1 LLLLYFWSF
10 AYRFI
15 MSTFR
20 FILRDQFRSSFN
32 VFLFL
37 SSSLFLAT
45 SLTGCEQAQESAPAG
60 MQPAAVTVMSM
71 TTQSVPFSIELP
83 ATLSGAKE
91 VEIRAQVSGILQARN
106 FSEGNKVIAGQ
117 SLFSLDAKTYAAE
130 MEKAKADFNASTVRL
145 QQAEREVNRIRPLRE
160 QNSISQRE
168 LDNAVSNVDINLA
181 DVKSMQA
188 KLDQAKL
195 RLDYTKVTSPVTGIV
210 GRELVSEGT
219 YISGPEVLLTQLTQI
234 DPIRVRF
241 GLSEREQLKMRN
253 DEAAGLLSLPEEGH
267 WKTKIKL
274 FDGSLHPQIGQVNFS
289 DIRINSK
296 TGTSE
301 LQAIIPN
308 PNFSLRPGQ
317 FVRIVLEGAVREEAF
332 VVPQR
337 AVLDNGLGKFVY
349 VMAKNEKGISIALP
363 APVIVGEWVT
373 KAKGIANGWIIRE
386 GLKVG
391 DQVIIDGMARIFFP
405 GMPVRL
411 AEDAATATSKV
422 VTPTADNKG

>member
-1 LLLLYFWSF
+1 
-10 AYRFI
+10 
-15 MSTFR
+15 MSTFLR
-20 FILRDQFRSSFN
+20 FKLSGQLRPFFSG
-32 VFLFL
+32 LL
-37 SSSLFLAT
+37 LISSSAILIT
-45 SLTGCEQAQESAPAG
+45 SLTGCEQAQQSAPAG
-60 MQPAAVTVMSM
+60 MQPAAVSVMKM

-106 FSEGNKVIAGQ
+106 FSEGDKVTAGQ

-130 MEKAKADFNASTVRL
+130 MAKSKADLNAATVRL
-145 QQAEREVNRIRPLRE
+145 KQAQREVKRIKPLRAK
-160 QNSISQRE
+160 NSISQRE
-168 LDNAVSNVDINLA
+168 LDNAISSVDISLA

-188 KLDQAKL
+188 NLKQAQL
-195 RLDYTKVTSPVTGIV
+195 RVDYTKVTSPVNGIV

-219 YISGPEVLLTQLTQI
+219 YVSGPEVLLTQLTQI

-253 DEAAGLLSLPEEGH
+253 DTAAGSLTLPEEGH
-267 WKTKIKL
+267 WKTRIKL
-274 FDGSLHPQIGQVNFS
+274 FDGSLHPQVGQVNFS

-301 LQAIIPN
+301 LQAITPN

-317 FVRIVLEGAVREEAF
+317 FVRIILEGAVRENAF

-349 VMAKNEKGISIALP
+349 VMAKNDKGMAVALP
-363 APVIVGEWVT
+363 APVVVGEWV
-373 KAKGIANGWIIRE
+373 KEAKGIENGWIIRK
-386 GLKVG
+386 GLKID

-411 AEDAATATSKV
+411 ADDQFTSTAQE
-422 VTPTADNKG
+422 

>member
-1 LLLLYFWSF
+1 
-10 AYRFI
+10 

-20 FILRDQFRSSFN
+20 FMLSGKLKPFFN
-32 VFLFL
+32 GFLLL
-37 SSSLFLAT
+37 SSSAVLVTA
-45 SLTGCEQAQESAPAG
+45 LTGCEQAQQSAPAG
-60 MQPAAVTVMSM
+60 MQPAAVSVMSM
-71 TTQSVPFSIELP
+71 ATQSVPFSIELP

-91 VEIRAQVSGILQARN
+91 VEIRAQVSGILQTRN
-106 FSEGNKVIAGQ
+106 FSEGDKVTAGQ

-130 MEKAKADFNASTVRL
+130 MEKSRADLNAATVRL
-145 QQAEREVNRIRPLRE
+145 KQAQREVKRIKPLRE
-160 QNSISQRE
+160 KNSISQRE
-168 LDNAVSNVDINLA
+168 LDNAISSVDINYA

-188 KLDQAKL
+188 KLDQAQL

-219 YISGPEVLLTQLTQI
+219 YVSGPEVLLTQLTQI

-253 DEAAGLLSLPEEGH
+253 DAAAGSLTLPDEGH

-274 FDGSLHPQIGQVNFS
+274 FDGSFHPQIGQVNFS
-289 DIRINSK
+289 DIRINSQ

-301 LQAIIPN
+301 LQAITPN
-308 PNFSLRPGQ
+308 PDFSLRPGQ
-317 FVRIVLEGAVREEAF
+317 FVRIVLEGAVRENAF

-349 VMAKNEKGISIALP
+349 VMAKNDKGMTVALP
-363 APVIVGEWVT
+363 APVVVGEWVT
-373 KAKGIANGWIIRE
+373 QAVGIENGWVIRE
-386 GLKVG
+386 GLKIG

-405 GMPVRL
+405 GMPIRL
-411 AEDAATATSKV
+411 ADDQLTTNAQQ
-422 VTPTADNKG
+422 

>member
-1 LLLLYFWSF
+1 
-10 AYRFI
+10 

-20 FILRDQFRSSFN
+20 FRLNGQLKPFFSS
-32 VFLFL
+32 LLLL
-37 SSSLFLAT
+37 SSALLVT
-45 SLTGCEQAQESAPAG
+45 SLTGCEKAQQSAPKG
-60 MQPAAVTVMSM
+60 MKPAAVSVMNM

-106 FSEGNKVIAGQ
+106 FREGDKVTAGQ

-130 MEKAKADFNASTVRL
+130 TAKSKADLNAARVRL
-145 QQAEREVNRIRPLRE
+145 KQAQREVNRIEPLRAK
-160 QNSISQRE
+160 NSISQRE
-168 LDNAVSNVDINLA
+168 LDNAISSVDISLA

-188 KLDQAKL
+188 NLDQAQL

-219 YISGPEVLLTQLTQI
+219 YVSGPEVLLTQLTQI

-253 DEAAGLLSLPEEGH
+253 DAAAGSLTLPKEGK

-289 DIRINSK
+289 DIRINAN

-301 LQAIIPN
+301 LQAITPN
-308 PNFSLRPGQ
+308 PNFTLRPGQ
-317 FVRIVLEGAVREEAF
+317 FVRILLEGAVRENAF

-349 VMAKNEKGISIALP
+349 VMAKNDKGVAVALP
-363 APVIVGEWVT
+363 APVVVGEWVT
-373 KAKGIANGWIIRE
+373 EAKDIENGWIIRK
-386 GLKVG
+386 GLKIG

-405 GMPVRL
+405 GMPIRL
-411 AEDAATATSKV
+411 ADDQSTSTAQK
-422 VTPTADNKG
+422 

>member
-1 LLLLYFWSF
+1 
-10 AYRFI
+10 

-20 FILRDQFRSSFN
+20 FRLNGQVKPFFSGLLLLSSC
-32 VFLFL
+32 VFLV
-37 SSSLFLAT
+37 T
-45 SLTGCEQAQESAPAG
+45 SLTGCEQAPPSAPKG
-60 MQPAAVTVMSM
+60 MKPAAVSVMSM

-91 VEIRAQVSGILQARN
+91 VEIRAQVSGILQTRN
-106 FSEGNKVIAGQ
+106 FSEGDKVTAGQ

-130 MEKAKADFNASTVRL
+130 MEKSKADLNAAKVRL
-145 QQAEREVNRIRPLRE
+145 EQAQREVNRIKPLRAK
-160 QNSISQRE
+160 NSISQRE
-168 LDNAVSNVDINLA
+168 LDNAISSVNINLA

-188 KLDQAKL
+188 NLDQAQL

-219 YISGPEVLLTQLTQI
+219 YVSGPQLLLTQLTQI

-253 DEAAGLLSLPEEGH
+253 DAAAGSLTLPEEGH
-267 WKTKIKL
+267 WKTRIKL

-301 LQAIIPN
+301 LQAITPN

-317 FVRIVLEGAVREEAF
+317 FVRIILEGAVRENAF

-349 VMAKNEKGISIALP
+349 VMAKNEKGMTVALP
-363 APVIVGEWVT
+363 APVVVGEWVT
-373 KAKGIANGWIIRE
+373 QAKGIDNGWVIRK
-386 GLKVG
+386 GLKAG

-411 AEDAATATSKV
+411 ADDQS
-422 VTPTADNKG
+422 TPKAQK

>member
-1 LLLLYFWSF
+1 
-10 AYRFI
+10 

-20 FILRDQFRSSFN
+20 FMLNGQLKP
-32 VFLFL
+32 LFSRLLLL
-37 SSSLFLAT
+37 SSSVLLAT
-45 SLTGCEQAQESAPAG
+45 ALTGCEQAQQSAPAG
-60 MQPAAVTVMSM
+60 MQPAAVSVMSM

-91 VEIRAQVSGILQARN
+91 VEIRAQVSGILQTRN
-106 FSEGNKVIAGQ
+106 FSEGDKVTAGQ

-130 MEKAKADFNASTVRL
+130 MAKSKADLNAARVRL
-145 QQAEREVNRIRPLRE
+145 EQAQREVNRIRPLRE
-160 QNSISQRE
+160 KNSISQRE
-168 LDNAVSNVDINLA
+168 LDNAISSADINLA

-188 KLDQAKL
+188 NLEQAKL
-195 RLDYTKVTSPVTGIV
+195 RLDYTKVISPVTGIV

-219 YISGPEVLLTQLTQI
+219 YVSGPEVLLTQLTQI

-241 GLSEREQLKMRN
+241 GLSEREQLQMRN
-253 DEAAGLLSLPEEGH
+253 DAAAGLLTLPEEGH
-267 WKTKIKL
+267 WNTKIKL

-289 DIRINSK
+289 DIRINSQ

-301 LQAIIPN
+301 LQAITPN

-317 FVRIVLEGAVREEAF
+317 FVRIILEGAVRENAY

-349 VMAKNEKGISIALP
+349 VMAKNKEGMTVALP
-363 APVIVGEWVT
+363 APVVVGEWVT
-373 KAKGIANGWIIRE
+373 EAAGIENGWVIRE
-386 GLKVG
+386 GLKTG

-405 GMPVRL
+405 GMPIRL
-411 AEDAATATSKV
+411 ADDQLPSAAQQ
-422 VTPTADNKG
+422 

>member
-1 LLLLYFWSF
+1 
-10 AYRFI
+10 

-20 FILRDQFRSSFN
+20 FMLSGQLKPFFSA
-32 VFLFL
+32 LLLL
-37 SSSLFLAT
+37 SSSV
-45 SLTGCEQAQESAPAG
+45 SLTGCEQAQQSAPAG

-91 VEIRAQVSGILQARN
+91 VEIRAQVSGILQTRN
-106 FSEGNKVIAGQ
+106 FSEGDKVTAGQ

-130 MEKAKADFNASTVRL
+130 MAKSKADLNAARVRL
-145 QQAEREVNRIRPLRE
+145 KQAQREVNRIKPLRE
-160 QNSISQRE
+160 KNSISQRE
-168 LDNAVSNVDINLA
+168 LDNAISSVDINLA

-188 KLDQAKL
+188 NLDQAQL

-219 YISGPEVLLTQLTQI
+219 YVSGPEVLLTQLTQI

-241 GLSEREQLKMRN
+241 GLSEREQLQMRN
-253 DEAAGLLSLPEEGH
+253 DAAAGSLTLPEEGR

-289 DIRINSK
+289 DIRINGK

-301 LQAIIPN
+301 LQAITPN

-317 FVRIVLEGAVREEAF
+317 FVRIVLEGAVRENAF

-349 VMAKNEKGISIALP
+349 VMAKNDKGITVALP
-363 APVIVGEWVT
+363 APVVVGEWVT
-373 KAKGIANGWIIRE
+373 EAKSIENGWIIRE
-386 GLKVG
+386 GLKAG
-391 DQVIIDGMARIFFP
+391 DQVIVDGMARIFFP
-405 GMPVRL
+405 GMPIRL
-411 AEDAATATSKV
+411 ADDQLMSTTK
-422 VTPTADNKG
+422 K